1 MFIGCAGWPECD
13 VTYPL
18 PQGKV
23 EATETPCPAC
33 GMPQIKV
40 TAFRSKPRVVC
51 IDPLCESNKDPE
63 VEVGICPT
71 CAAAG
76 KQHKLVARR
85 NPRTLKRSI
94 TCDNFDECQTR
105 YPLPANG
112 AITATDE
119 VCEACGAPFVTVTTA
134 RGPWKIC
141 PNFDCPDNVE
151 QRAKKAEKAS
161 SRGAG
166 AKKSA
171 DKKTTAKKAA
181 AKKTTAKAK
190 KE

>member
-1 MFIGCAGWPECD
+1 MRTSAKSKSMFIGCAGWPECD

-18 PQGKV
+18 PQGKI
-23 EATETPCPAC
+23 EALDTVCPTC

-51 IDPLCESNKDPE
+51 IDPLCETNKDPE
-63 VEVGICPT
+63 VEVGMCPT

-76 KQHKLVARR
+76 KKGKLTARR

-94 TCDNFDECQTR
+94 TCENFDECQTR

-112 AITATDE
+112 AITATEE
-119 VCEACGAPFVTVTTA
+119 VCPSCGAPFVIVTTA

-141 PNFDCPDNVE
+141 PNYDCPDNVE
-151 QRAKKAEKAS
+151 QREKKA
-161 SRGAG
+161 
-166 AKKSA
+166 
-171 DKKTTAKKAA
+171 
-181 AKKTTAKAK
+181 
-190 KE
+190 